1 MKLIKYISV
10 IALTLLLTA
19 CSHGESENKGSDQE
33 AKATEIPKEVFSSQ
47 KKNEN
52 ISANEMDSSIKK
64 YLNTFD
70 ALDDNTSKI
79 RSKAELNETDQ
90 MKLNKLTKLTNKNDD
105 NFKQFIESNK
115 LPKQYKKE
123 SLKLSAYVTSA
134 NEFINQLNDK
144 VDETM
149 KDSNSDKKKLKN
161 VKAIHKI
168 NDKYKAHVN
177 GKKQQEVEQFL
188 DKHEINTTAF
198 E

>member
-115 LPKQYKKE
+115 LPKEYKKG
-123 SLKLSAYVTSA
+123 SLKVSTYVTSA

-149 KDSNSDKKKLKN
+149 EDSNSDNKKLKN

>member
-19 CSHGESENKGSDQE
+19 CSHGESENKGSDQK

-79 RSKAELNETDQ
+79 RSNAELNETDQ
-90 MKLNKLTKLTNKNDD
+90 MKLNKLTKLTNKNDG

>member
-1 MKLIKYISV
+1 MKLIKYTSV
-10 IALTLLLTA
+10 IALALLLTA
-19 CSHGESENKGSDQE
+19 CSHEESENKGSDQE

-79 RSKAELNETDQ
+79 RSNAELNETDQ
-90 MKLNKLTKLTNKNDD
+90 MKLNKLTKLTNKNDG

-115 LPKQYKKE
+115 LPKEYKKG
-123 SLKLSAYVTSA
+123 SLKVSTYVTSA

-149 KDSNSDKKKLKN
+149 EDSNSDNKKLKN

-177 GKKQQEVEQFL
+177 GNKQQEVEQFL

>member
-1 MKLIKYISV
+1 MKLIKYTSV
-10 IALTLLLTA
+10 IALALLLTA
-19 CSHGESENKGSDQE
+19 YSHEESENKGLDQE

-52 ISANEMDSSIKK
+52 ISAHEMDSSIKK

-79 RSKAELNETDQ
+79 RSKAELNGTDQ
-90 MKLNKLTKLTNKNDD
+90 MKLNKLTKLTNKNDG

-115 LPKQYKKE
+115 LPKQYKQG
-123 SLKLSAYVTSA
+123 SLKVSTYITSA

-149 KDSNSDKKKLKN
+149 KDSNSDNQKLKN

>member
-1 MKLIKYISV
+1 MKLIKYTSV
-10 IALTLLLTA
+10 IALALLLTA
-19 CSHGESENKGSDQE
+19 CSHGESENKGSDQK

-47 KKNEN
+47 KKNKN

-79 RSKAELNETDQ
+79 RSNAELNETDQ
-90 MKLNKLTKLTNKNDD
+90 MKLNKLTKLTNKNDG

-115 LPKQYKKE
+115 LPKEYKKG
-123 SLKLSAYVTSA
+123 SLKVSTYVTSA

-149 KDSNSDKKKLKN
+149 EDSNSDNKKLKN

-168 NDKYKAHVN
+168 NDKYKAHLN
-177 GKKQQEVEQFL
+177 GNKQQEVEQFL

>member
-144 VDETM
+144 VDESM

-161 VKAIHKI
+161 VKVIHKI

>member
-1 MKLIKYISV
+1 MKLIKYTSV
-10 IALTLLLTA
+10 IALALLLTA
-19 CSHGESENKGSDQE
+19 CSHEAPENKGSNQE

-52 ISANEMDSSIKK
+52 ISENEMDSSIKK

-70 ALDDNTSKI
+70 ALNDNTSKI
-79 RSKAELNETDQ
+79 RNKAEVNETNQ
-90 MKLNKLTKLTNKNDD
+90 IKLNKLTKLANKNDD
-105 NFKQFIESNK
+105 HFKQFIESNK
-115 LPKQYKKE
+115 LPQQYKKG
-123 SLKLSAYVTSA
+123 SLKVNDYVTSA

-149 KDSNSDKKKLKN
+149 DDSNSDKKKLKN

-198 E
+198 K

>member
-1 MKLIKYISV
+1 MKLIKYTSV
-10 IALTLLLTA
+10 IALALLLTA
-19 CSHGESENKGSDQE
+19 CSHGESENKGSDQK

-79 RSKAELNETDQ
+79 RSNAELNETDQ
-90 MKLNKLTKLTNKNDD
+90 MKLNKLTKLTNKNDG

>member
-1 MKLIKYISV
+1 MKLIKYTSV
-10 IALTLLLTA
+10 IALALLLTA
-19 CSHGESENKGSDQE
+19 CSHEESENKGLDQE

-52 ISANEMDSSIKK
+52 ISAHEMDSSIKK

-79 RSKAELNETDQ
+79 RSKAELNGTDQ
-90 MKLNKLTKLTNKNDD
+90 MKLNKLTKLTNKNDG

-115 LPKQYKKE
+115 LPKQYKQG
-123 SLKLSAYVTSA
+123 SLKVSTYITSA

-149 KDSNSDKKKLKN
+149 KDSNSDNQKLKN

>member
-1 MKLIKYISV
+1 MKLIKYTSV

-33 AKATEIPKEVFSSQ
+33 AKATEIPKKVFSSQ

>member
-19 CSHGESENKGSDQE
+19 CSHGESENNGSDQE

-149 KDSNSDKKKLKN
+149 KNSNSDKKKLKN

>member
-1 MKLIKYISV
+1 MKLIKYTSV

-79 RSKAELNETDQ
+79 RSNAELNETDQ
-90 MKLNKLTKLTNKNDD
+90 MKLNKLTKLTNKNDG

-177 GKKQQEVEQFL
+177 GNKQQEVEQFL

>member
-1 MKLIKYISV
+1 
-10 IALTLLLTA
+10 
-19 CSHGESENKGSDQE
+19 
-33 AKATEIPKEVFSSQ
+33 
-47 KKNEN
+47 
-52 ISANEMDSSIKK
+52 
-64 YLNTFD
+64 
-70 ALDDNTSKI
+70 
-79 RSKAELNETDQ
+79 
-90 MKLNKLTKLTNKNDD
+90 LTKLTNKNDD

-177 GKKQQEVEQFL
+177 GKKQHEVEQFL

>member
-1 MKLIKYISV
+1 MKLIKYTSV
-10 IALTLLLTA
+10 IALALLLTA
-19 CSHGESENKGSDQE
+19 CSHGESENKGSDQK

-79 RSKAELNETDQ
+79 RSNAELNETDQ
-90 MKLNKLTKLTNKNDD
+90 MKLNKLTKLTNKNDG

-115 LPKQYKKE
+115 LPKEYKKG
-123 SLKLSAYVTSA
+123 SLKVSTYVTSA

-149 KDSNSDKKKLKN
+149 EDSNSDNKKLKN

-177 GKKQQEVEQFL
+177 GNKQQEVEQFL

>member
-1 MKLIKYISV
+1 MKLIKYTSV

>member
-1 MKLIKYISV
+1 MKLIKYTSV
-10 IALTLLLTA
+10 VALALLLTA
-19 CSHGESENKGSDQE
+19 CSHEESENKGSDQE

-52 ISANEMDSSIKK
+52 ISENEMNSSIKK

-70 ALDDNTSKI
+70 VLNDNTSKI
-79 RSKAELNETDQ
+79 RNKAELNETDQ
-90 MKLNKLTKLTNKNDD
+90 MKLNKLTKLTNKNDG

-115 LPKQYKKE
+115 LPKQYKKG
-123 SLKLSAYVTSA
+123 SLKVSAYVTSA

-149 KDSNSDKKKLKN
+149 EDSNSDNKKLKN

-177 GKKQQEVEQFL
+177 GKKQQEVEKFL

>member
-1 MKLIKYISV
+1 MKLIKCTSV
-10 IALTLLLTA
+10 VALALLLTA
-19 CSHGESENKGSDQE
+19 CSHEESENKGSDQE

-52 ISANEMDSSIKK
+52 ISENEMNSSIKK

-70 ALDDNTSKI
+70 VLNDNTSKI
-79 RSKAELNETDQ
+79 RNKAELNETDQ
-90 MKLNKLTKLTNKNDD
+90 MKLNKLTKLTNKNDG

-115 LPKQYKKE
+115 LPKQYKKG
-123 SLKLSAYVTSA
+123 SLKVSAYVTSA

-149 KDSNSDKKKLKN
+149 EDSNSYNKKLKN

-177 GKKQQEVEQFL
+177 GKKQQEVEKFL

>member
-1 MKLIKYISV
+1 MKLIKYTSV
-10 IALTLLLTA
+10 IALALLLTA

>member
-1 MKLIKYISV
+1 MKLIKYTSV

-19 CSHGESENKGSDQE
+19 CSHGESENKGSDQK

>member
-1 MKLIKYISV
+1 MKLIKCTSV
-10 IALTLLLTA
+10 VALALLLTA
-19 CSHGESENKGSDQE
+19 CSHEESENKGSDQE

-52 ISANEMDSSIKK
+52 ISAHEMDSSIKK

-79 RSKAELNETDQ
+79 RSKAELNGTDQ
-90 MKLNKLTKLTNKNDD
+90 MKLNKLTKLTNKNDG

-115 LPKQYKKE
+115 LPKQYKQG
-123 SLKLSAYVTSA
+123 SLKVSTYITSA

-149 KDSNSDKKKLKN
+149 KDSNSDNQKLKN

>member
-1 MKLIKYISV
+1 MKLIKYTSV
-10 IALTLLLTA
+10 IALALLLTA
-19 CSHGESENKGSDQE
+19 CSHEESENKGSDQE

-52 ISANEMDSSIKK
+52 ISENEMNSSIKK

-79 RSKAELNETDQ
+79 RSKAELNGTDQ
-90 MKLNKLTKLTNKNDD
+90 MKLNKLTKLTNKNDG

-115 LPKQYKKE
+115 LPKQYKKG
-123 SLKLSAYVTSA
+123 SLKVSAYVTSA

-149 KDSNSDKKKLKN
+149 KDSNSDNQKLKN

>member
-1 MKLIKYISV
+1 MKLIKYTSV

-19 CSHGESENKGSDQE
+19 CSHGESEKKRSDQE
-33 AKATEIPKEVFSSQ
+33 AKATEIPKKVFSSQ

-177 GKKQQEVEQFL
+177 GKKQHEVEQFL

>member
-1 MKLIKYISV
+1 MKLIKYTSV
-10 IALTLLLTA
+10 IALALLLTA
-19 CSHGESENKGSDQE
+19 CSHGESENKGSDQK

-90 MKLNKLTKLTNKNDD
+90 MKLNKLTKLTNKNDG

>member
-1 MKLIKYISV
+1 
-10 IALTLLLTA
+10 
-19 CSHGESENKGSDQE
+19 
-33 AKATEIPKEVFSSQ
+33 SQ

-79 RSKAELNETDQ
+79 RSNAELNETDQ
-90 MKLNKLTKLTNKNDD
+90 MKLNKLTKLTNKNDG

-115 LPKQYKKE
+115 LPKEYKKG
-123 SLKLSAYVTSA
+123 SLKVSTYVTSA

-149 KDSNSDKKKLKN
+149 EDS
-161 VKAIHKI
+161 
-168 NDKYKAHVN
+168 
-177 GKKQQEVEQFL
+177 
-188 DKHEINTTAF
+188 
-198 E
+198 

>member
-1 MKLIKYISV
+1 MKLIKYTSV
-10 IALTLLLTA
+10 IALALLLTA
-19 CSHGESENKGSDQE
+19 CSHEAPENKGSNQE

-52 ISANEMDSSIKK
+52 ISENEMDSSIKK

-70 ALDDNTSKI
+70 ALNDNTSKI
-79 RSKAELNETDQ
+79 RNKAEVNETNQ
-90 MKLNKLTKLTNKNDD
+90 IKLNKLTKLANKNDD
-105 NFKQFIESNK
+105 HFKQFIESNK
-115 LPKQYKKE
+115 LPQQYKKG
-123 SLKLSAYVTSA
+123 SLKVSDYVTSA

-149 KDSNSDKKKLKN
+149 DDSNSDKKKLKN

-198 E
+198 K

>member
-1 MKLIKYISV
+1 MKLIKYTSV
-10 IALTLLLTA
+10 IALALLLTA
-19 CSHGESENKGSDQE
+19 CSHGESENKGSDQK

-52 ISANEMDSSIKK
+52 ISVNEMDSSIKK

-79 RSKAELNETDQ
+79 RSNAELNETDQ
-90 MKLNKLTKLTNKNDD
+90 MKLNKLTKLTNKNDG

-115 LPKQYKKE
+115 LPKEYKKG
-123 SLKLSAYVTSA
+123 SLKVSTYVTSA

-149 KDSNSDKKKLKN
+149 EDSNSDNKKLKN

-177 GKKQQEVEQFL
+177 GNKQQEVEQFL

>member
-1 MKLIKYISV
+1 MKLIKYTSV
-10 IALTLLLTA
+10 IALALLLTA
-19 CSHGESENKGSDQE
+19 CSHGESENKGSDQK

-79 RSKAELNETDQ
+79 RSNAELNETDQ
-90 MKLNKLTKLTNKNDD
+90 MKLNKLTKLTNKNDG

-115 LPKQYKKE
+115 LPKEYKKG
-123 SLKLSAYVTSA
+123 SLKVSTYVTSA

>member
-1 MKLIKYISV
+1 MKLIKYTSV
-10 IALTLLLTA
+10 IALALLLTA
-19 CSHGESENKGSDQE
+19 CSHGESENKGSDQK

-79 RSKAELNETDQ
+79 RSNAELNETDQ

>member
-1 MKLIKYISV
+1 MKLIKYTSV
-10 IALTLLLTA
+10 IALALLLTA

-52 ISANEMDSSIKK
+52 ISAHEMDSSIKK
-64 YLNTFD
+64 YLNAFD

-79 RSKAELNETDQ
+79 RSNAELNETDQ
-90 MKLNKLTKLTNKNDD
+90 MKLNKLTKLTNKNDG

-115 LPKQYKKE
+115 LPKEYKKG
-123 SLKLSAYVTSA
+123 SLKVSTYVTSA

-149 KDSNSDKKKLKN
+149 EDSNSDNKKLKN

-188 DKHEINTTAF
+188 DKHKINTTAF

>member
-1 MKLIKYISV
+1 MKLIKYTSV

-161 VKAIHKI
+161 VKVIHKI

>member
-33 AKATEIPKEVFSSQ
+33 AKATEIPKKVFSSQ

>member
-149 KDSNSDKKKLKN
+149 EDSNSDNKKLKN

>member
-115 LPKQYKKE
+115 LPKEYKKE

-161 VKAIHKI
+161 VKVIHKI

>member
-1 MKLIKYISV
+1 MKLINYTSI
-10 IALTLLLTA
+10 IALALLLTA
-19 CSHGESENKGSDQE
+19 CSHEESENKGSNQE

-52 ISANEMDSSIKK
+52 ISENEMDSSIKK

-70 ALDDNTSKI
+70 ALDDKTSKI
-79 RSKAELNETDQ
+79 RNKTELNETDQ

-105 NFKQFIESNK
+105 HFKQFIKSNK
-115 LPKQYKKE
+115 LPQQYKKG
-123 SLKLSAYVTSA
+123 SLKVSDYVTSA

-149 KDSNSDKKKLKN
+149 DASNSDKKKLKN

>member
-1 MKLIKYISV
+1 MKLIKYTSV
-10 IALTLLLTA
+10 IALALLLTA
-19 CSHGESENKGSDQE
+19 CSHEESENKGSDQE

-79 RSKAELNETDQ
+79 RSNAELNETDQ
-90 MKLNKLTKLTNKNDD
+90 MKLNKLTKLTNKNDG

-115 LPKQYKKE
+115 LPKQYKKG
-123 SLKLSAYVTSA
+123 SLKVSAYVTSA

-149 KDSNSDKKKLKN
+149 EDSNSDNKKLKN
-161 VKAIHKI
+161 VKTIHKI

>member
-161 VKAIHKI
+161 VKVIHKI

>member
-1 MKLIKYISV
+1 MKLIKYTSV

-144 VDETM
+144 VDKTM

>member
-1 MKLIKYISV
+1 MKLIKYTSV
-10 IALTLLLTA
+10 IALALLLTA
-19 CSHGESENKGSDQE
+19 CSHGESENKGSDQK

-90 MKLNKLTKLTNKNDD
+90 MKLNKLTKLTNKNDG

-115 LPKQYKKE
+115 LPKEYKKG
-123 SLKLSAYVTSA
+123 SLKVSTYVTSA

>member
-1 MKLIKYISV
+1 MKLIKYTSV
-10 IALTLLLTA
+10 VALALLLTA
-19 CSHGESENKGSDQE
+19 CSHEESENKGSDQE

-52 ISANEMDSSIKK
+52 ISENEMNSSIKK

-70 ALDDNTSKI
+70 VLNDNTSKI
-79 RSKAELNETDQ
+79 RNKAELNETDQ
-90 MKLNKLTKLTNKNDD
+90 MKLNKLTKLTNKNDG

-115 LPKQYKKE
+115 LPKQYKKG
-123 SLKLSAYVTSA
+123 SLKVSAYVTSA

-149 KDSNSDKKKLKN
+149 EDSNSYNKKLKN

-177 GKKQQEVEQFL
+177 GKKQQEVEKFL

>member
-1 MKLIKYISV
+1 MKLIKYTSV
-10 IALTLLLTA
+10 IALALLLTA
-19 CSHGESENKGSDQE
+19 CSHEASENKGSNQE

-52 ISANEMDSSIKK
+52 ISENEMDSSIKK

-70 ALDDNTSKI
+70 ALNDNTSKI
-79 RSKAELNETDQ
+79 RNKAEVNETNQ
-90 MKLNKLTKLTNKNDD
+90 MKLNKLTKLANKNDD
-105 NFKQFIESNK
+105 HFKQFIESNK
-115 LPKQYKKE
+115 LPQQYKKG
-123 SLKLSAYVTSA
+123 SLKVNDYVTSA

-149 KDSNSDKKKLKN
+149 DDSNSDKKKLKN

-198 E
+198 K